1 MNEQTDDAPELGSL
15 AKTAESPTIT
25 DMEAGESDV
34 YQMPELSPIHTLLEC
49 SADRCGDAVALEH
62 DDVVLTYAEVEAGA
76 NRVAARLRDLGV
88 ERGDRVGLLADNGRV
103 YVEGFFG
110 ILKTGAC
117 CVALNGANKART
129 SAALLADSGSVG
141 LVTMAARVARD
152 LPEIVQGAPDL
163 RFVITDR
170 PGPAWSLPARL
181 RLLRAEDVASASP
194 ARVTSDAGL
203 EDLCAILYTSGSTG
217 LPRGVTLRHRNLAAN
232 TQQILAYLKLTA
244 DDSVLSVLPFH
255 YSFGN
260 SLLLTHFAVG
270 GRVVVDNR
278 FAYPSTVVESLER
291 SRVSGFSGVP
301 STYAILAAKTDFL
314 RRSWPDLRYLTQAGG
329 GMTAALTRRLL
340 DEMPPHVRLFVMYG
354 QTEASARLS
363 YVPPGRLREKLG
375 SIGIGIPGVTLTI
388 RDEQGREC
396 APGEVGEVVA
406 AGDNLMQGYWN
417 APEETALVLKED
429 GLHTG
434 DLGRKD
440 EDGFI
445 FLVDRIKNMI
455 KVGANRVS
463 PREIE
468 DVIAEV
474 EGVAEVCVAG
484 VPDELLGE
492 AVEAFVVVA
501 PGAEVSRERI
511 LAHCREYLAVLQG
524 PARRA
529 LPGFAAAQRRRQG
542 RAQRAGAQSLGG
554 LSRHSRDRP
563 LPAVGTGAEEVDEQR
578 ELPDELDR
586 LLQEDLVGG
595 EVPQP
600 QPGHEQ
606 RDSRHEDAVLGLQQG
621 RAEDDGE
628 HTQYHRVDREHR
640 DLGEAEVVEQLP
652 SELEDVIER
661 EDERERR

>member
-1 MNEQTDDAPELGSL
+1 MDGLT
-15 AKTAESPTIT
+15 
-25 DMEAGESDV
+25 
-34 YQMPELSPIHTLLEC
+34 PIHALLEQ
-49 SADRCGDAVALEH
+49 SADHRGDAVALEH
-62 DDVVLTYAEVEAGA
+62 GDVVLTYGEIEAGA

-88 ERGDRVGLLADNGRV
+88 ARGDRVGLLADNGRA

-110 ILKTGAC
+110 ILKAGAG

-129 SAALLADSGSVG
+129 SAAVLADSGAVG

-152 LPEIVQGAPDL
+152 LPEIVHRAPDL
-163 RFVITDR
+163 RFVIIDCAN
-170 PGPAWSLPARL
+170 PAWALPAAVRV
-181 RLLRAEDVASASP
+181 LRAEDVASASS
-194 ARVTSDAGL
+194 ARVASDVGL
-203 EDLCAILYTSGSTG
+203 DDLCAILYTSGSTG

-232 TQQILAYLKLTA
+232 TRQILAYLHLTA
-244 DDSVLSVLPFH
+244 EDSVLSVLPFH

-278 FAYPSTVVESLER
+278 FMYPSSVVETLER

-301 STYAILAAKTDFL
+301 STYAILAANTDFL

-329 GMTAALTRRLL
+329 GMTSALTRRLL
-340 DEMPPHVRLFVMYG
+340 DELPPHVRMFVMYG

-363 YVPPGRLREKLG
+363 YVPPERLREKLG
-375 SIGIGIPGVTLTI
+375 SIGVPIPGVSLTI
-388 RDEQGREC
+388 RDEHGREC

-406 AGDNLMQGYWN
+406 AGENLMQGYWN
-417 APEETALVLKED
+417 DPAETALVLKAD

-440 EDGFI
+440 DDGFI

-474 EGVAEVCVAG
+474 AGVAEVCVAG

-501 PGAEVSRERI
+501 PGADVSPERI
-511 LAHCREYLAVLQG
+511 LAHCREYLALYKVPRG
-524 PARRA
+524 VHFRDA
-529 LPGFAAAQRRRQG
+529 LPRSAAG
-542 RAQRAGAQSLGG
+542 KV
-554 LSRHSRDRP
+554 LSSELVRTVSASCP
-563 LPAVGTGAEEVDEQR
+563 GIPGTGR
-578 ELPDELDR
+578 
-586 LLQEDLVGG
+586 
-595 EVPQP
+595 
-600 QPGHEQ
+600 
-606 RDSRHEDAVLGLQQG
+606 
-621 RAEDDGE
+621 
-628 HTQYHRVDREHR
+628 
-640 DLGEAEVVEQLP
+640 
-652 SELEDVIER
+652 
-661 EDERERR
+661 